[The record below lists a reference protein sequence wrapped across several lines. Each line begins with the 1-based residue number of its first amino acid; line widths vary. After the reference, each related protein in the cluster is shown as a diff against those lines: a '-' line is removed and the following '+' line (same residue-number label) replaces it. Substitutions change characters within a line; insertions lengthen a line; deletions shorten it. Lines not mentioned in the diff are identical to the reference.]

1 MKKIRASLDRL
12 TGEGTAPDDL
22 TRVQRMWRGGM
33 DLAKYSA
40 RMLARESAPQ
50 MAAAL
55 TYRTI
60 FSLIP
65 VFVLSLVFMRAL
77 LGDQG
82 IRDQLDRLMEWLA
95 FDEIVVVQGEA
106 LGETNKND
114 DAAPVGAFVGVADN
128 DIEND
133 DKTITLA
140 EYLGEFVDNAVRRMS
155 EINFG
160 AITAVGALVFIYAAL
175 SLLIQIEG
183 AFNRICRAPSGRR
196 FVSRVTNYWTLLTL
210 GSLLIFF
217 SIALGSNF
225 GTVSQLPS
233 WLGWASDPLR
243 LVTRIGATWLVLIF
257 AYVCMPNA
265 RVHLKCAAVG
275 AAVAAILWEIGKTGL
290 TWFVSNATGG
300 QIAVYGSLAVV
311 PLFLFWVYVTW
322 LIVLFGLQIA
332 YVLQTVSRASAARQ
346 RAMSDS
352 PLVDPAMG
360 VIVIRA
366 IAERFE
372 RGKLATVEA
381 LAIETGLA
389 DSFVASM
396 LRVAEEAGIVR
407 HVDGDRDDDG
417 YTLARPARVIPVVSI
432 LRAMETLTPRPVGDD
447 AADALE
453 GFRGQQCASLEKKML
468 ADLYDSK
475 MTEDEAQAALDRAGG
490 ALA

>member
-22 TRVQRMWRGGM
+22 TRVQRLWRGGV
-33 DLAKYSA
+33 DLGKYSA

-95 FDEIVVVQGEA
+95 FDEIVVVQGDA
-106 LGETNKND
+106 LEGAEQNES
-114 DAAPVGAFVGVADN
+114 AAVGGVVGVD
-128 DIEND
+128 ED
-133 DKTITLA
+133 DVNAGGQAVTLA

-265 RVHLKCAAVG
+265 RVQLKCAAVG
-275 AAVAAILWEIGKTGL
+275 AAIAAILWEIGKTGL

-332 YVLQTVSRASAARQ
+332 YVLQTVNRASATRERGMA
-346 RAMSDS
+346 DS
-352 PLVDPAMG
+352 PLIDPAMG
-360 VIVIRA
+360 VIVVRA
-366 IAERFE
+366 IGERFE
-372 RGKLATVEA
+372 RGKLATIEA
-381 LAIETGLA
+381 LAVETGLA
-389 DSFVASM
+389 DSVVASM
-396 LRVAEEAGIVR
+396 LRAAEEAGIVR

-432 LRAMETLTPRPVGDD
+432 LRAMETLAPRPVADD
-447 AADALE
+447 AAKALE
-453 GFRGQQCASLEKKML
+453 GFRGQQCASLETKML
-468 ADLYDSK
+468 ADLYESK
-475 MTEDEAQAALDRAGG
+475 STDEARAAIERAGG

>member
-1 MKKIRASLDRL
+1 MKKIRESLDRL
-12 TGEGTAPDDL
+12 AGEGTAPDDL
-22 TRVQRMWRGGM
+22 TRVQRMWRGGV

-65 VFVLSLVFMRAL
+65 VFVLSLIFMRAL

-106 LGETNKND
+106 LGEEGD
-114 DAAPVGAFVGVADN
+114 EDSEALGAFVGVT
-128 DIEND
+128 END
-133 DKTITLA
+133 DGTVTLA

-217 SIALGSNF
+217 SIALGSNY
-225 GTVSQLPS
+225 GAVSQLPS
-233 WLGWASDPLR
+233 WLSWASDPLR
-243 LVTRIGATWLVLIF
+243 LLTRVGATWLVLIF
-257 AYVCMPNA
+257 AYVCMPNT
-265 RVHLKCAAVG
+265 RVRLRCAAVG

-290 TWFVSNATGG
+290 TWFVTNATGG

-332 YVLQTVSRASAARQ
+332 YVLQTVNRASASRERGMA
-346 RAMSDS
+346 DL
-352 PLVDPAMG
+352 PLVDPAIG
-360 VIVIRA
+360 VIVVRA

-372 RGKLATVEA
+372 RGELTTVEA
-381 LAIETGLA
+381 LAAETGLA
-389 DSFVASM
+389 DSLLGSM
-396 LRVAEEAGIVR
+396 LRAAEEAGIVR

-417 YTLARPARVIPVVSI
+417 YALARPARAIPVVSI
-432 LRAMETLTPRPVGDD
+432 LRAMETLAPRPVADD
-447 AADALE
+447 AAEALD
-453 GFRGQQCASLEKKML
+453 GFRGQQCSSLERKTL
-468 ADLYDSK
+468 ADLYESK
-475 MTEDEAQAALDRAGG
+475 SAADDEERAALDRAGG

>member
-1 MKKIRASLDRL
+1 MKKIRESLDRL
-12 TGEGTAPDDL
+12 AGEGTAPDDL

-106 LGETNKND
+106 LGEGGD
-114 DAAPVGAFVGVADN
+114 EGSEAVGAFVGVAENGANN
-128 DIEND
+128 DG
-133 DKTITLA
+133 TVTLA
-140 EYLGEFVDNAVRRMS
+140 EYLGEFVDKAVGSIS

-243 LVTRIGATWLVLIF
+243 LFTRVGATWLVLIF

-265 RVHLKCAAVG
+265 RVHLRCAAVG

-346 RAMSDS
+346 RAMADS

-360 VIVIRA
+360 VIVVRA
-366 IAERFE
+366 IGERFE
-372 RGKLATVEA
+372 RGKLATIEV
-381 LAIETGLA
+381 LAVETGLA
-389 DSFVASM
+389 DSVVASM
-396 LRVAEEAGIVR
+396 LRAAEDAGIVR

-417 YTLARPARVIPVVSI
+417 YTLARPARLIPVVSI
-432 LRAMETLTPRPVGDD
+432 LRAMETLAPRPVAAE
-447 AADALE
+447 AADALD
-453 GFRGQQCASLEKKML
+453 GFRGQQCASLERKTL
-468 ADLYDSK
+468 ADLYASK
-475 MTEDEAQAALDRAGG
+475 STEDEEGAALDRGKG